1 MNLTAAT
8 THHSLRPMIVTIDG
22 PAGSG
27 KSTAARG
34 LAQRLGFD
42 FLDTGA
48 MYRVVAEE
56 CLRQGVAAEDAA
68 AGRIA
73 ASVEIEVLAGRVL
86 ADGRDV
92 TAAIRTPEVTHAAS
106 LVAMN
111 AEVRRAMAE
120 QQRRHAHGRS
130 IVSEGRDQGT
140 FVFPDA
146 ECKFFL
152 VANPAE
158 RARRRQREMARHHGS
173 VPLEDVLEQLYERDR
188 RDETRAVAP
197 LKPAP
202 DAVRIDTTDLSST
215 EVLDRLEAEVRNRMP
230 AAS

>member
-1 MNLTAAT
+1 
-8 THHSLRPMIVTIDG
+8 MIVTIDG

-56 CLRQGVAAEDAA
+56 CLRQAVGPDGEE
-68 AGRIA
+68 AGYIA
-73 ASVEIEVLAGRVL
+73 STITIDLTGGRVL

-92 TAAIRTPEVTHAAS
+92 TSAIRTPEVTRAAS
-106 LVAMN
+106 LVALN
-111 AEVRRAMAE
+111 PDVRRALAD
-120 QQRRHAHGRS
+120 QQRRHARGRN
-130 IVSEGRDQGT
+130 IVTEGRDQGT
-140 FVFPDA
+140 FVFPRA

-152 VANPAE
+152 VARPEE
-158 RARRRQREMARHHGS
+158 RARRRHRELVRHHAGAL
-173 VPLEDVLEQLYERDR
+173 LEDVLDQIHERDR

-197 LKPAP
+197 LKAAA
-202 DAVRIDTTDLSST
+202 DAVQIDTTDLST
-215 EVLDRLEAEVRNRMP
+215 DEVLARMEAVVRGRMP
-230 AAS
+230 SVDAE

>member
-1 MNLTAAT
+1 
-8 THHSLRPMIVTIDG
+8 MIVTIDG

-56 CLRQGVAAEDAA
+56 CLRRAVAPDGEE
-68 AGRIA
+68 AGHIA
-73 ASVEIEVLAGRVL
+73 ATVAIDFAGGRVL

-92 TAAIRTPEVTHAAS
+92 TAAIRTPDVTRAAS

-111 AEVRRAMAE
+111 GDVRRAMAD
-120 QQRRHAHGRS
+120 QQRRYARGRN
-130 IVSEGRDQGT
+130 VVTEGRDQGT
-140 FVFPDA
+140 FVFPKA

-152 VANPAE
+152 VANAEE
-158 RARRRQREMARHHGS
+158 RARRRHREMARHHAG
-173 VPLEDVLEQLYERDR
+173 VPLEDVLDQIHERDR
-188 RDETRAVAP
+188 RDETRDVAP
-197 LKPAP
+197 LKPAS
-202 DAVRIDTTDLSST
+202 DAVRIDTTDLST
-215 EVLDRLEAEVRNRMP
+215 GDVLDRMEAVVRSRM
-230 AAS
+230 A